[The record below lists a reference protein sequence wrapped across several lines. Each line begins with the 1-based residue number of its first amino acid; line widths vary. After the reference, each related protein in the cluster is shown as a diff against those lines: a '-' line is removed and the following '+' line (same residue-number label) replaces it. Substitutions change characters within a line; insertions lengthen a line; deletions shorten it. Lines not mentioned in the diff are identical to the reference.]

1 MVLSGVLVVDN
12 NRFYTR
18 LIADHLKGRGFT
30 VREANSGAEALR
42 LAEDCPPDLL
52 ILDLI
57 MPEIDGVQ
65 VCEYLRGQERL
76 RSIPI
81 IVLSGILPEEIED
94 LRRLGARAFVAKMQA
109 EKILDGIDQAID
121 WIRRG
126 EAGQFL
132 GGFDRMF
139 RREVVQE
146 LLQEMRA
153 RNGMLESL
161 SEGAAEVSSDG
172 TLVYCNEI
180 FARLLGRRAWDLL
193 NRTIVECFPAQR
205 AEIETLVAGLR
216 DDPAST
222 PRLEVRLDSK
232 ILELRAAAL
241 RKGEDGRGL
250 VLLLEDVTLRR
261 QAERDKER
269 LQIELLQNEKLS
281 SLGRLI
287 SGVAHELNNPLTGV
301 IGYSQLLLGRSSD
314 ARLKRQLER
323 IYSQACRC
331 QKVIQNLITFGQKHL
346 PVKRHLGLNGIL
358 KKVLEVMEFQLK
370 MDGVRII
377 TDLDPKLPLTMV
389 DYDQMRQVFMNIV
402 DNAHQAMLQVPDRLL
417 TVRSRE
423 REARIHVEFEDSGP
437 GVPSDMLTKLFEPF
451 FTTREVGKGM
461 GLGLSVSYSVVRE
474 HGGEIRVAN
483 GPRGGTL
490 VSLDMPVLAPDPTL
504 TQRGGRRRSRRTPPR
519 VLVVDDEPVILDL
532 MVDLLTERDYRVDTA
547 GNGRE
552 ALEKLSTGAYDA
564 ILLDLKMPEMD
575 GRFLFQ
581 EVGRQFP
588 SLSKRVVFATGDTVD
603 EETRSFIEHTHQ
615 PLLSKPF
622 EIDKVLATLSELIG
636 GARETAGD
644 PALVSNS

>member
-1 MVLSGVLVVDN
+1 MELSGVLVVDN

-18 LIADHLKGRGFT
+18 LIADHLKGRGFA

-42 LAEDCPPDLL
+42 LAEDSPPDLL

-81 IVLSGILPEEIED
+81 IVLSGILPEEIEN
-94 LRRLGARAFVAKMQA
+94 LGRLGARAFVAKMQA
-109 EKILDGIDQAID
+109 EKILNGIDQAID

-126 EAGQFL
+126 EPGQFL
-132 GGFDRMF
+132 GGFGRMF

-146 LLQEMRA
+146 LLQELRA

-172 TLVYCNEI
+172 SLVYCNEI

-193 NRTIVECFPAQR
+193 NRTIGECFPAQR
-205 AEIETLVAGLR
+205 AEIETLAAGLR

-222 PRLEVRLDSK
+222 PRLEVRLDGK

-261 QAERDKER
+261 QAERDKDR

-314 ARLKRQLER
+314 GRLKRQLER

-402 DNAHQAMLQVPDRLL
+402 DNAHQAMLQVPERVL
-417 TVRSRE
+417 TVRSRA
-423 REARIHVEFEDSGP
+423 REASIHVEFEDSGP
-437 GVPSDMLTKLFEPF
+437 GVPRDLLTKLFEPF

-483 GPRGGTL
+483 AARGGTL
-490 VSLDMPVLAPDPTL
+490 VSLDLPVLAPDPAL
-504 TQRGGRRRSRRTPPR
+504 AHRGGRRRSRRAPPR

-622 EIDKVLATLSELIG
+622 EIDKVLTTLSKLIG
-636 GARETAGD
+636 GATD
-644 PALVSNS
+644 PAGEPARVSNS

>member
-65 VCEYLRGQERL
+65 VCEYLRRQERL

-94 LRRLGARAFVAKMQA
+94 LRHLGARAFVAKMQA

-146 LLQEMRA
+146 LLQELRA

-314 ARLKRQLER
+314 ARIKRQLER

-370 MDGVRII
+370 QDGIRIV

-389 DYDQMRQVFMNIV
+389 DYDQMRQVFMNVI
-402 DNAHQAMLQVPDRLL
+402 DNAHQAMLQVPERVL
-417 TVRSRE
+417 TVRSRK
-423 REARIHVEFEDSGP
+423 RDAGIHLEFEDSGP
-437 GVPSDMLTKLFEPF
+437 GVPQEMLTKLFEPF

-483 GPRGGTL
+483 APRGGTL
-490 VSLDMPVLAPDPTL
+490 LSLDLPVLAPDPAL
-504 TQRGGRRRSRRTPPR
+504 SQGSGRRRSRRAPPR

-575 GRFLFQ
+575 GRFFFQ
-581 EVGRQFP
+581 EIGRQFP
-588 SLSKRVVFATGDTVD
+588 ALASRVVFATGDTVD
-603 EETRSFIEHTHQ
+603 EETRSFIEHTKQ

-622 EIDKVLATLSELIG
+622 EIDKVLATLSKLIG